1 MINQGEKET
10 NSKLPV
16 IAPKNWLF
24 EKKKSAVTKNQLKIW
39 FDSKQVKKN
48 PISAPG

>member
-1 MINQGEKET
+1 MINQREKET

-24 EKKKSAVTKNQLKIW
+24 EKKNSAVTKSQLKIW